1 MDKNNKY
8 IQLAIDLANKAYAV
22 GEVPVGAVIVQG
34 DVIVSSA
41 YNQKETTNIA
51 TRHAELIAIEEASR
65 VKGDWRLDDC
75 IMYVSLEPCMMCKG
89 AIMESRIKQVVY
101 AAKDM
106 QNKCQNVD
114 VNIMQVND
122 PILID
127 ESTAII
133 KKFFANM
140 RK

>member
-8 IQLAIDLANKAYAV
+8 IQLTIDLANKAYAV

-34 DVIVSSA
+34 DAIVSSA

>member
-8 IQLAIDLANKAYAV
+8 IQLTIDLANKAYAV

-34 DVIVSSA
+34 DAIVSSA

-106 QNKCQNVD
+106 QNKYQNVD
-114 VNIMQVND
+114 ANIMQVND

-127 ESTAII
+127 ESTAVI

>member
-34 DVIVSSA
+34 DAIVSSA